1 MFRYDTI
8 PLEFAGYCP
17 IALLSGTG
25 LLLPGNAGLGT
36 LKWRGRYYVC
46 STVDRAE
53 QFGVEPD
60 LYISAVAGLV
70 ARHTVLEQILMT
82 SSGLSGQA
90 HDGPMDSGDVK
101 VRVDKITVA
110 LNDYHLFP
118 RRTPQVRQRPILCHQ
133 SSILITS
140 GMSGI

>member
-1 MFRYDTI
+1 MTMLRYDTI

-17 IALLSGTG
+17 IALLSGAG
-25 LLLPGNAGLGT
+25 LLLPGNARLGT
-36 LKWRGRYYVC
+36 LKWRSRYYVC

-82 SSGLSGQA
+82 SGGPGGQA
-90 HDGPMDSGDVK
+90 QDGPLDSGDLK
-101 VRVDKITVA
+101 VIHIKCKITV
-110 LNDYHLFP
+110 
-118 RRTPQVRQRPILCHQ
+118 
-133 SSILITS
+133 
-140 GMSGI
+140 

>member
-1 MFRYDTI
+1 MLRYDTI

-101 VRVDKITVA
+101 VSINYKRQLRVNYSHSYIE
-110 LNDYHLFP
+110 
-118 RRTPQVRQRPILCHQ
+118 
-133 SSILITS
+133 
-140 GMSGI
+140 

>member
-70 ARHTVLEQILMT
+70 TRHTVLEQILVC
-82 SSGLSGQA
+82 SSSQP
-90 HDGPMDSGDVK
+90 HDGPMESGDVK
-101 VRVDKITVA
+101 VTLIQVTNNIKI
-110 LNDYHLFP
+110 
-118 RRTPQVRQRPILCHQ
+118 QIL
-133 SSILITS
+133 
-140 GMSGI
+140 

>member
-101 VRVDKITVA
+101 VRVDKITVT

-118 RRTPQVRQRPILCHQ
+118 RRMPQVRQRLILCPQ